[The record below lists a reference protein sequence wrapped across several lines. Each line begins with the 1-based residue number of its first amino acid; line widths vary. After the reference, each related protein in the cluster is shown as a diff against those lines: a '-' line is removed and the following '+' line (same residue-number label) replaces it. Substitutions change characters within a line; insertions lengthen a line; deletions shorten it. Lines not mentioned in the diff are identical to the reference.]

1 VTDRSRVPAQAEV
14 RRSARRRWSLYHAR
28 VSSPTLTSRSASTAA
43 HSEPVPARGFAI
55 VLVSAALFGMLGP
68 LSRFAYDAGMEP
80 PAFVAW
86 RAMIGF
92 AGLGLFVAWRV
103 RRGATRLIRL
113 SDLPSR
119 ARLAMLAAALCG
131 TVLNLCMFIAFDRIT
146 IALAL
151 LGFYTYPA
159 MVAVANVAL
168 GRERM
173 DTTRKAA
180 LGLASA
186 GMVLVVASQLDP
198 AAGIKL
204 DVIGIG
210 LALGA
215 AVSQT
220 IFVILARDGY
230 PEVPSEQAMTTV
242 LFVSGIG
249 AVLVALVA
257 GGVASL
263 AQPLRT
269 PDVLPLLAFTG
280 LAAAAVPSL
289 GFLTGIRLIGGT
301 RAGILMLFEPVVG
314 VALAAWLLDERLA
327 PIQIVGAI
335 AILGAALLLQRSSR
349 VDPETVA
356 DEDVRPVVVPGGP

>member
-1 VTDRSRVPAQAEV
+1 MRSGSGSP
-14 RRSARRRWSLYHAR
+14 SAR
-28 VSSPTLTSRSASTAA
+28 P
-43 HSEPVPARGFAI
+43 
-55 VLVSAALFGMLGP
+55 
-68 LSRFAYDAGMEP
+68 
-80 PAFVAW
+80 
-86 RAMIGF
+86 
-92 AGLGLFVAWRV
+92 
-103 RRGATRLIRL
+103 
-113 SDLPSR
+113 
-119 ARLAMLAAALCG
+119 
-131 TVLNLCMFIAFDRIT
+131 
-146 IALAL
+146 
-151 LGFYTYPA
+151 
-159 MVAVANVAL
+159 
-168 GRERM
+168 
-173 DTTRKAA
+173 
-180 LGLASA
+180 
-186 GMVLVVASQLDP
+186 
-198 AAGIKL
+198 
-204 DVIGIG
+204 
-210 LALGA
+210 
-215 AVSQT
+215 
-220 IFVILARDGY
+220 
-230 PEVPSEQAMTTV
+230 TTV

-349 VDPETVA
+349 VDPVIDA